1 VLTDAPRGTPSG
13 CQLPGGPSLK
23 INLQAPN
30 TVSPGFWLILLH
42 QISDIDYAP
51 IYTYLSLMI
60 SSIRGWLADGAH
72 PTVLCSYQ
80 LELHSVTELQI
91 QVKELLFDHR
101 YLSKVDDD
109 KKS

>member
-1 VLTDAPRGTPSG
+1 
-13 CQLPGGPSLK
+13 
-23 INLQAPN
+23 
-30 TVSPGFWLILLH
+30 
-42 QISDIDYAP
+42 
-51 IYTYLSLMI
+51 MI